1 MDFDPEK
8 LRQTFVEQGNS
19 WVDLNAAADTLEKH
33 KDSLLSQIALKY
45 LPDAGS
51 AAKSEMLAL
60 ATVEYCDHIKEM
72 VEARKK
78 ANRAKVL
85 FDGTKVYIDLIRS
98 KQATERA
105 EIQLR

>member
-8 LRQTFVEQGNS
+8 LRHTFVEQGNS

-85 FDGTKVYIDLIRS
+85 FDGTKVYIELLRSLESSRREEMKIR
-98 KQATERA
+98 
-105 EIQLR
+105 